1 LFKGYIKKAVL
12 GLSSKG
18 RPKQS
23 ESNNQVFIY
32 FCRKQCAM
40 EKIIC
45 GIQQMGIGVP
55 DVQEI
60 WKWYRKF
67 FGVDVRIFEEAAE
80 APLMTRYT
88 GGEIHS
94 RTATLA
100 LSMEGGGGFEIWQ
113 FTSRNT
119 EKPNFDVKLGDFGLY
134 ICKIKSRDVA
144 ASFQYMKRNGAKLL
158 GELKTSPHGKPHFF
172 VEDPNGNIFNVI
184 EEKRVFKQTKF
195 EGKTGGVAGTIIGV
209 SDIDKSLIL
218 YADILGYSKIE
229 YDETGIFDCFAQLPE
244 GNKKVRRVLLT
255 HPEKRRGPFAPLLGP
270 TQIELVQSLDRNDC
284 KKIFQ
289 DRFWGDWGF
298 IHLCFDIQ
306 GMELLKKE
314 CETKGFPFTVDS
326 DDTFDMGEAGGRF
339 SYIEDPDGTWIEFV
353 ETHKVPI
360 LKKLNWYVN
369 LKNKKPGKSLPKW
382 MLNAMGM
389 SRVKD

>member
-1 LFKGYIKKAVL
+1 
-12 GLSSKG
+12 
-18 RPKQS
+18 
-23 ESNNQVFIY
+23 
-32 FCRKQCAM
+32 M

-67 FGVDVRIFEEAAE
+67 FGVDVRIFEEAAD

-88 GGEIHS
+88 GGEVHS

-119 EKPNFDVKLGDFGLY
+119 EKPNFTIQLGDYGLY
-134 ICKIKSRDVA
+134 VCKIKSRDVN
-144 ASFQYMKRNGAKLL
+144 ASLAYMKQNGAEIL
-158 GELKTSPHGKPHFF
+158 GGLKTAPNGKPHFF
-172 VEDPNGNIFNVI
+172 VKDPNGNIFNII
-184 EEKRVFKQTKF
+184 EETSVFKITKF
-195 EGKTGGVAGTIIGV
+195 QGKTGGVAGAIIGV
-209 SDIDKSLIL
+209 SDIDKALVL
-218 YADILGYSKIE
+218 YQNILGYSQIV
-229 YDETGIFDCFAQLPE
+229 YDESGVFDCFSGLPE
-244 GNKKVRRVLLT
+244 GNKKVRRVLLA
-255 HPEKRRGPFAPLLGP
+255 HPEERKGPFAPLLGP
-270 TQIELVQSLDRNDC
+270 TQIELVQALERTDC
-284 KKIFQ
+284 KKIFEN
-289 DRFWGDWGF
+289 RYWGDWGF

-306 GMELLKKE
+306 GMEALKKE
-314 CETKGFPFTVDS
+314 CEEKGFRFTVDS
-326 DDTFDMGEAGGRF
+326 GDTFDMGEAGGRF

-360 LKKLNWYVN
+360 MKKLNWYIN
-369 LKNKKPGKSLPKW
+369 LKNKKPGKALPRW

-389 SRVKD
+389 SRVK